1 MTSLRETYEA
11 VTRDLEP
18 PFAMVDLAAFRANAA
33 DLTRRAHGRPVRV
46 ASKSVRSRALLR
58 SVLDLPGYRGIMAF
72 TLPEALWL
80 AAESGGS
87 TPKAPVGEHG
97 PVSDDILVAY
107 PTADRTALAHLARSP
122 VARSITLM
130 VDDIAHLDLIRA
142 AVADA
147 AREHGTDVPPVR
159 VCLDI
164 DTSWQPLGPRVR
176 IGSYRSPVR
185 TPSQAAALARAV
197 LRHPELELDGIMAY
211 EAQIAGVGDAP
222 PGRPL
227 YGRLLRGVQKRS
239 ALELAKRR
247 AAVVRAVRE
256 VTEVRFVNGGGTGSL
271 HTTGRERAVTE
282 LAAGSGLYQPHL
294 FDHYRSFRG
303 RPAALFALPVVRRPA
318 PGVATVLGGGYPA
331 SGAPDA
337 HRPPLPHLPE
347 GLSFSADEGAGEVQ
361 TPLLGAAAR
370 DLAIGDKVWFRHAK
384 AGELCERFDLL
395 HLVDSDAGSY
405 VGAVPTYRGEGR
417 TFL

>member
-1 MTSLRETYEA
+1 MFWHAQTMSALRETYEA
-11 VTRDLEP
+11 VTADLEP

-197 LRHPELELDGIMAY
+197 LRHPELELDG
-211 EAQIAGVGDAP
+211 
-222 PGRPL
+222 
-227 YGRLLRGVQKRS
+227 
-239 ALELAKRR
+239 
-247 AAVVRAVRE
+247 
-256 VTEVRFVNGGGTGSL
+256 
-271 HTTGRERAVTE
+271 
-282 LAAGSGLYQPHL
+282 
-294 FDHYRSFRG
+294 
-303 RPAALFALPVVRRPA
+303 
-318 PGVATVLGGGYPA
+318 
-331 SGAPDA
+331 
-337 HRPPLPHLPE
+337 
-347 GLSFSADEGAGEVQ
+347 
-361 TPLLGAAAR
+361 
-370 DLAIGDKVWFRHAK
+370 
-384 AGELCERFDLL
+384 
-395 HLVDSDAGSY
+395 
-405 VGAVPTYRGEGR
+405 
-417 TFL
+417 